1 MYLNAEDLA
10 YKIKADFLKTLSHP
24 IRLQIVDFL
33 KDGEKSVGVICK
45 ALKIPQSSL
54 SRHLLDLREG
64 GVILKSRQEGTIVY
78 YAIEDDTIFQVLRL
92 IPRMIKKKLNKT
104 SEVLSSIEKY

>member
-24 IRLQIVDFL
+24 IRLQIIELL

-45 ALKIPQSSL
+45 AIKIPQSSL

-64 GVILKSRQEGTIVY
+64 GIILKSRQEGTIVY
-78 YAIEDDTIFQVLRL
+78 YAIEDDTIFQILRL
-92 IPRMIKKKLNKT
+92 IPHMIKKKLDKT
-104 SEVLSSIEKY
+104 RKVLSSIKEY